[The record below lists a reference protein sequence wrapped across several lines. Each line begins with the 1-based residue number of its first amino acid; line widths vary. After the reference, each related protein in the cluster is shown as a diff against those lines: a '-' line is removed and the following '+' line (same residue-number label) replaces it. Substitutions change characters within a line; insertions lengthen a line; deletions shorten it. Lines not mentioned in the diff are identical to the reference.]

1 MCTGQLIRSR
11 HRKRVRAQRLVLPMS
26 SLAVLACTFA
36 GHTAVPPTGPLASP
50 TVAVAVAVGTTLS
63 ARQGGT
69 PQE

>member
-1 MCTGQLIRSR
+1 M
-11 HRKRVRAQRLVLPMS
+11 RAQRLVLPMS

-36 GHTAVPPTGPLASP
+36 GHTAVPPTGPAASP
-50 TVAVAVAVGTTLS
+50 TVAVGTTLS